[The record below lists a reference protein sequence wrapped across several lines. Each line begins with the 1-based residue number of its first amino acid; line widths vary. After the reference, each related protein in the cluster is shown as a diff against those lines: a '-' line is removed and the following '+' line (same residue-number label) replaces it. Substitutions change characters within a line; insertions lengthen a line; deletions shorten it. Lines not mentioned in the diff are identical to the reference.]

1 MDGDASPSEREHW
14 NVKRWE
20 RIKVTANSLELD
32 VDCFSQR
39 DGYAITYRHAERT
52 DLHPRVINLFSLD
65 AIEAWLDGVR
75 WHQSLMRDLGV
86 DITVAVER
94 AAETRTQ
101 KRVLRELS
109 RD

>member
-1 MDGDASPSEREHW
+1 MSEPSSSEREHW
-14 NVKRWE
+14 NIKRWE
-20 RIKVTANSLELD
+20 KIKANANFLELD

-39 DGYAITYRHAERT
+39 DGYAITWRHAERT
-52 DLHPRVINLFSLD
+52 DLQPRTINLFSLD

-86 DITVAVER
+86 DMTTAVER
-94 AAETRTQ
+94 AADTHTQ